1 MQMIELPGRPSEIDK
16 QFLTPSASQDFTTTN
31 DKDGS
36 AIKFLPL
43 AINDEKEDLSL
54 ADIQPWEPIPDSRV

>member
-54 ADIQPWEPIPDSRV
+54 ADI